1 MNLATNTSNTVETK
15 DRVTGGRLHI
25 PRSRGAASGLLLVV
39 LGLWGAVAPFLGPQI
54 GFAYDDSQAWT
65 AARGWLE
72 VLPGA
77 LTVVGGVLLLTTRNR
92 VTALLGGWLAVA
104 AGAWF
109 IVGRAAAGPLG
120 LGSISAPTA
129 GSDTQRL
136 WLELAYFHGLGALIV
151 FLAAVALGRLSV
163 RTVRDVDYAQRAR
176 VETIETA
183 DTTHLDRPDPEIAP
197 DDTGR
202 PRRSGRRWFSGL
214 RGRRTTTDAVHS
226 H

>member
-1 MNLATNTSNTVETK
+1 MNLATNTTNTVDTT
-15 DRVTGGRLHI
+15 DRTRGGRLHI

-39 LGLWGAVAPFLGPQI
+39 LGLWGAVAPFVGPQL
-54 GFAYDDSQAWT
+54 GFGYDDSQEWT

-77 LTVVGGVLLLTTRNR
+77 LTVLGGVLLLTTRNR

-109 IVGRAAAGPLG
+109 IIGRAAAGPLG
-120 LGSISAPTA
+120 LGSISGPSA
-129 GSDTQRL
+129 GSDTRRL

-151 FLAAVALGRLSV
+151 FLGALALGRLSV
-163 RTVRDVDYAQRAR
+163 RSVRDVDHAHRAR
-176 VETIETA
+176 AETLETV
-183 DTTHLDRPDPEIAP
+183 DTTHLDRTDPEVAAVET
-197 DDTGR
+197 DR
-202 PRRSGRRWFSGL
+202 PRRSRRWFGG
-214 RGRRTTTDAVHS
+214 RGRRPTADAVHS